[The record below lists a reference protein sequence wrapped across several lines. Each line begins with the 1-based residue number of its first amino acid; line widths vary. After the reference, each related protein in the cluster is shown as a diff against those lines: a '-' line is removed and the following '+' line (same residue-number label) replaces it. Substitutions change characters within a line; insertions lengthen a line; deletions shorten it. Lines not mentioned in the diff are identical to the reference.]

1 MSNFFRL
8 KMVCMYVCMY
18 VCMST
23 STLVA
28 QTHQVCTK
36 IKDATNQCP
45 GFDGVNVTVKDRF
58 GNVVC
63 SGVSANGG
71 EYCCT
76 VNAES
81 FPITVCSEVTCPVDD
96 CINADDV
103 EYLQWY
109 ILTYPNNPSV
119 PGDFFY
125 WADINGD
132 GLINSVD
139 AVLIRKLYL
148 GTGNITSACRL
159 VSGGCRGGSL
169 QYGITCYDNC
179 TTFTNPSNINLDF
192 WLYMLGDVDRSC
204 VDLDCIKPLQEEEE
218 SEYFMFKSSEVPTE
232 ISAEYSL
239 ETSSLYCLVK
249 NENIQ
254 NIQYS
259 LIDVH
264 GNVVLNEYSTSQNRF
279 SEKSFDL
286 SGFKSGLYY
295 FRVQSSQQKEPY
307 FKKILVSNW

>member
-1 MSNFFRL
+1 
-8 KMVCMYVCMY
+8 MYVCMY

-81 FPITVCSEVTCPVDD
+81 FPITVCSDVTCPRDESCIDEDD
-96 CINADDV
+96 FDF
-103 EYLQWY
+103 LQFY
-109 ILTYPNNPSV
+109 ILSYPNNPPV

-125 WADINGD
+125 WADMNGD
-132 GLINSVD
+132 GKINQLD
-139 AVLIRKLYL
+139 LLVLLHWINNSPN
-148 GTGNITSACRL
+148 NIPSSACRL
-159 VSGGCRGGSL
+159 ISGGCKAGSL
-169 QYGITCYDNC
+169 QYGITCYNNC
-179 TTFTNPSNINLDF
+179 TTFTNPSDINLDF
-192 WLYMLGDVDRSC
+192 WLYMLGDVAFPFCSDP
-204 VDLDCIKPLQEEEE
+204 DCTKPLQEEEE
-218 SEYFMFKSSEVPTE
+218 SESFRVNVLVPPSIVTSEYYMESSTLHCTIKTE
-232 ISAEYSL
+232 
-239 ETSSLYCLVK
+239 
-249 NENIQ
+249 NPQ

-264 GNVVLNEYSTSQNRF
+264 GNVILNEYTTAQSRF

-286 SGFKSGLYY
+286 SQFKSGVYY
-295 FRVQSSQQKEPY
+295 FRVYCNSQKEPY
-307 FKKILVSNW
+307 MKKILISNW

>member
-1 MSNFFRL
+1 
-8 KMVCMYVCMY
+8 MY

-23 STLVA
+23 SALVA

-36 IKDATNQCP
+36 IKDARNQCP

-76 VNAES
+76 LNAES
-81 FPITVCSEVTCPVDD
+81 FPITVCSDVTCP
-96 CINADDV
+96 ADPTCLGLQDV
-103 EYLQWY
+103 QFLQNY
-109 ILTYPNNPSV
+109 IFTYPNNPPV

-125 WADINGD
+125 WADVNGD
-132 GLINSVD
+132 GKINSVD
-139 AVLIRKLYL
+139 AVEIYRLLN
-148 GTGNITSACRL
+148 GTGNISSACRM

-179 TTFTNPSNINLDF
+179 TTFTNPSDINLDF
-192 WLYMLGDVDRSC
+192 WLYMLGDVAPEFCADP
-204 VDLDCIKPLQEEEE
+204 DCTKPLQEDEDSESFKINGSGAQTE
-218 SEYFMFKSSEVPTE
+218 ITSEYYMESSTLHYTIKTE
-232 ISAEYSL
+232 
-239 ETSSLYCLVK
+239 
-249 NENIQ
+249 NPQ

-264 GNVVLNEYSTSQNRF
+264 GNVILNEYTIAQNRF
-279 SEKSFDL
+279 SEKSIDL
-286 SGFKSGLYY
+286 SQFKSGVYY
-295 FRVQSSQQKEPY
+295 FRVHCNTQKETY
-307 FKKILVSNW
+307 MKKILISNW